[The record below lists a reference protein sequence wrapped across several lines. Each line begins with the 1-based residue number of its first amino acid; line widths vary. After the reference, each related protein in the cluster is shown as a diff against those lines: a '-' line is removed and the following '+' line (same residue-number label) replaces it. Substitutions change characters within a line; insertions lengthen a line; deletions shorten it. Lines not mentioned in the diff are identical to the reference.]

1 MYFHSVRRREFITLL
16 GGAAAAWPIAARP
29 QQPAMPVVGFL
40 HLGSSVPFSYTA
52 SAVREGLK
60 QFGYIEGQ
68 NVAIDYR
75 WANNEADRL
84 PDLAA
89 DLVRRQVAV
98 ILAMGTNLPGL
109 AAKAATTAIPIVF
122 LSGADPVRDGL
133 VAKFDRPG
141 GNVTGVTFRTLELVP
156 KRLDLLHELVPQA
169 TTVAHL
175 ANPNTPGTAEALQNL
190 LAVVNTL
197 RRQVIVA
204 EARNESDF
212 DSAFAR
218 FADGRAGAL
227 VVGSSVTAEN
237 KARYVVII
245 TRPFVGGAA
254 ALTGLIK
261 VYPRMRPLLCRFS
274 AAGDDGLTRRC
285 SGQRLKRGTC
295 ASILVYSQR
304 DLSRREFLSA
314 LVTVMASNA
323 IPLANCY
330 YDSGAGT

>member
-1 MYFHSVRRREFITLL
+1 MYFHSVRRREFITLV

-141 GNVTGVTFRTLELVP
+141 GNVTGVTFHAGART
-156 KRLDLLHELVPQA
+156 KA
-169 TTVAHL
+169 
-175 ANPNTPGTAEALQNL
+175 
-190 LAVVNTL
+190 
-197 RRQVIVA
+197 
-204 EARNESDF
+204 
-212 DSAFAR
+212 AR
-218 FADGRAGAL
+218 FTPRAG
-227 VVGSSVTAEN
+227 SPSN
-237 KARYVVII
+237 HS
-245 TRPFVGGAA
+245 RPS
-254 ALTGLIK
+254 
-261 VYPRMRPLLCRFS
+261 C
-274 AAGDDGLTRRC
+274 
-285 SGQRLKRGTC
+285 
-295 ASILVYSQR
+295 
-304 DLSRREFLSA
+304 
-314 LVTVMASNA
+314 
-323 IPLANCY
+323 
-330 YDSGAGT
+330 